1 MPILQAVL
9 FSKDIYDTNRAR
21 RWLRRHKIEPI
32 KRVHE
37 TTRFLRYRINEPDY
51 EKYDYRIKYITDGI
65 KYILGYYPLN

>member
-21 RWLRRHKIEPI
+21 RWLRRHKIDPI

-37 TTRFLRYRINEPDY
+37 TTRFLRYRINEPD

-65 KYILGYYPLN
+65 KYILGYYTLN